1 MSHTF
6 IQLKEFTLILKVD
19 YNPINIWMDSRLI
32 ESPVSLLTVDRVLI
46 VYITD
51 KGAFYSACL
60 MGNNRFTAH
69 R

>member
-1 MSHTF
+1 MSKTF
-6 IQLKEFTLILKVD
+6 IQLKELIVIHKVD
-19 YNPINIWMDSRLI
+19 YYPVDIWMDSRLI
-32 ESPVSLLTVDRVLI
+32 RSPVSLMTVDRVLS

-51 KGAFYSACL
+51 KGVYYTTCL

>member
-1 MSHTF
+1 MSKTF
-6 IQLKEFTLILKVD
+6 IQLKELIVIHKVD
-19 YNPINIWMDSRLI
+19 YYPVDIWMDSRLI
-32 ESPVSLLTVDRVLI
+32 KSPVSLMTVDRVLS

-51 KGAFYSACL
+51 KGVYYTTCL